1 MSEDVWPKYYLHERL
16 LRPGGDRSE
25 PWYAMG
31 DVVSKVTYAV
41 TPEGRGTCW
50 PQDAVNGFLA
60 SGAWREV
67 TEAEAKA
74 AMLPPV
80 TSASPSLGTTEKTV
94 ISGTYTSSDVTLLR
108 QALDGERGDDQKAIA
123 ELGLQIVT
131 TLLRKNRDYGGSA
144 HKRPLLMPSL
154 TPRQGLLV
162 RMSDKVHRMILLLE
176 KGSPEVN
183 ESLEDTFT
191 DLIGYCMLWLTAKE
205 E

>member
-1 MSEDVWPKYYLHERL
+1 MALDDPKTKYIRDVMYGTNNPF
-16 LRPGGDRSE
+16 DRRE
-25 PWYAMG
+25 KEGLPT
-31 DVVSKVTYAV
+31 DV
-41 TPEGRGTCW
+41 
-50 PQDAVNGFLA
+50 QLDAFIKG
-60 SGAWREV
+60 EV
-67 TEAEAKA
+67 V
-74 AMLPPV
+74 P
-80 TSASPSLGTTEKTV
+80 LGTTEKTV
-94 ISGTYTSSDVTLLR
+94 ISGTYAYSDVTLLR

-123 ELGLQIVT
+123 DLGLQIVT

-162 RMSDKVHRMILLLE
+162 RMSDKVHRMISLLE